1 MALSRTLAQF
11 GFALAA
17 IGLPW
22 MTYRLGK
29 DLGWRRI
36 LDMFVKDPP
45 FLLIFV
51 GALLAIVALLFV

>member
-1 MALSRTLAQF
+1 MALSRTL
-11 GFALAA
+11 ALAA

-22 MTYRLGK
+22 MTYRLGKK